1 MSENPLP
8 KSQRNATRSPSP
20 SQPGSSLRSSLR
32 KKLRGKRPPSKKTPP
47 PPEDPQT
54 NYRRCRNNFIALCS
68 VAGIVFAG
76 SIVMPAV
83 SLASSLPELL
93 TATTPSCS
101 PRLAR
106 HNQTAIYVNSL
117 VTDRPNELSH
127 SSDDDPLNPEELD
140 FADLPDSPVSKTLR
154 HIAEITTTTNDD
166 LSPGDVD
173 FRKLLDNDS
182 AQAAHTRLISN
193 TVAILNGE
201 YDHLLSTPPCE
212 DSEDFRDVEDAFSQ
226 LANLRRHLTN
236 DLERL
241 IARKRF
247 IEQSQWCT
255 GNESLREKLRQQAG
269 EGIHHAAQ
277 TQQTV
282 SDTLDGKESVS
293 ISREDMAVLNTKPAA
308 LSATSESITQVLDAL
323 TEEGETSCRSYDKL
337 ASERDR
343 LSSLEAELSSL
354 TDNAENIVSNLTNI
368 TDRIA
373 QQRQDDREKRQRARE
388 AHEKAKQRRAEEAA
402 KAKAAEEARLQQ
414 EREEAE
420 EARLQQEREEL
431 ESMERARQEMESS
444 TTPEPRV
451 TITTT
456 VTPEEWEQMQQ

>member
-20 SQPGSSLRSSLR
+20 SQPKSSLRSSLR

-47 PPEDPQT
+47 PAEDPQT

-68 VAGIVFAG
+68 VAGIVFTG
-76 SIVMPAV
+76 SIVTPAI
-83 SLASSLPELL
+83 SLASSVSEML
-93 TATTPSCS
+93 TPTTPSCA

-106 HNQTAIYVNSL
+106 HNETAIYVNSL
-117 VTDRPNELSH
+117 VTDRSDDLSH
-127 SSDDDPLNPEELD
+127 SNNEVSFNPEELD
-140 FADLPDSPVSKTLR
+140 FADLPDSPISKTLR
-154 HIAEITTTTNDD
+154 RIAEITTNDE

-173 FRKLLDNDS
+173 FRKLLDSDS
-182 AQAAHTRLISN
+182 AQAAHTRLVSN

-212 DSEDFRDVEDAFSQ
+212 GSEDFRDVENAFSE
-226 LANLRRHLTN
+226 LVDLRRHFQT

-241 IARKRF
+241 IARKKF

-255 GNESLREKLRQQAG
+255 GNESLRENLRQQAG
-269 EGIHHAAQ
+269 ESVHRAEQ
-277 TQQTV
+277 TQQIV
-282 SDTLDGKESVS
+282 ADTLNGEESVS

-308 LSATSESITQVLDAL
+308 LSATSTSITQVLDSLAK
-323 TEEGETSCRSYDKL
+323 EDKTSCRSYEEL

-343 LSSLEAELSSL
+343 LNSLEAELSNL
-354 TDNAENIVSNLTNI
+354 TVNTDDIVSDLTNI

-373 QQRQDDREKRQRARE
+373 QQRQEDREKRQRALE
-388 AHEKAKQRRAEEAA
+388 AQEKAKQRRAEEAA
-402 KAKAAEEARLQQ
+402 RAKAAEEARLQQ
-414 EREEAE
+414 EREE
-420 EARLQQEREEL
+420 L
-431 ESMERARQEMESS
+431 ETRERAREEMESIERTYDETESS
-444 TTPEPRV
+444 TTPEPQV

>member
-20 SQPGSSLRSSLR
+20 SPPGSSRRSSLR

-47 PPEDPQT
+47 PAEDPQT

-68 VAGIVFAG
+68 VAGIVFTG
-76 SIVMPAV
+76 SIVTPAI
-83 SLASSLPELL
+83 SLASSVSEML
-93 TATTPSCS
+93 TPTTPSCT

-106 HNQTAIYVNSL
+106 HKETAIYVNSL
-117 VTDRPNELSH
+117 VTDRPNDLSH
-127 SSDDDPLNPEELD
+127 ANNEASLNPEELD

-154 HIAEITTTTNDD
+154 RIAEITTTTNDE

-173 FRKLLDNDS
+173 FRKLLDSDS

-212 DSEDFRDVEDAFSQ
+212 GSEDFRDVENAYSELVD
-226 LANLRRHLTN
+226 LRRHFQT

-241 IARKRF
+241 VARKKF

-255 GNESLREKLRQQAG
+255 GNESLREDLRQQAG
-269 EGIHHAAQ
+269 ESVHRAEQA
-277 TQQTV
+277 QQTV

-308 LSATSESITQVLDAL
+308 LSATSESITQLLDSLAK
-323 TEEGETSCRSYDKL
+323 EGKTSCRSHEEL

-343 LSSLEAELSSL
+343 LNSLEAELSNL
-354 TDNAENIVSNLTNI
+354 TVNADDIVSDLTNV

-373 QQRQDDREKRQRARE
+373 QQRQEDREKRQRALE
-388 AHEKAKQRRAEEAA
+388 AQEKAKQRRAEEAA
-402 KAKAAEEARLQQ
+402 RAKAAEEARLQQ
-414 EREEAE
+414 EREEL
-420 EARLQQEREEL
+420 EAR
-431 ESMERARQEMESS
+431 ERAREEMESIERTYDETESS
-444 TTPEPRV
+444 TTPEPQV

>member
-1 MSENPLP
+1 MQICQIRLF
-8 KSQRNATRSPSP
+8 Q
-20 SQPGSSLRSSLR
+20 
-32 KKLRGKRPPSKKTPP
+32 KRF
-47 PPEDPQT
+47 
-54 NYRRCRNNFIALCS
+54 RRI
-68 VAGIVFAG
+68 
-76 SIVMPAV
+76 
-83 SLASSLPELL
+83 
-93 TATTPSCS
+93 T
-101 PRLAR
+101 
-106 HNQTAIYVNSL
+106 
-117 VTDRPNELSH
+117 
-127 SSDDDPLNPEELD
+127 
-140 FADLPDSPVSKTLR
+140 
-154 HIAEITTTTNDD
+154 EITTITNDD

-173 FRKLLDNDS
+173 FRNLLDNDS

-212 DSEDFRDVEDAFSQ
+212 DSEDFRDVEDTFSQ
-226 LANLRRHLTN
+226 LANLRRHLKN

-255 GNESLREKLRQQAG
+255 GNESLRENLRQQAG
-269 EGIHHAAQ
+269 EGAHRAAQ

-282 SDTLDGKESVS
+282 SDTLNGKESVS

-308 LSATSESITQVLDAL
+308 LSATSESITQVLDSL
-323 TEEGETSCRSYDKL
+323 TKEGETSCRSYEKL

-343 LSSLEAELSSL
+343 LNSLEGELSSL
-354 TDNAENIVSNLTNI
+354 ADNADNIVSDLTNI

-388 AHEKAKQRRAEEAA
+388 AHEKAEQHRAEEAA
-402 KAKAAEEARLQQ
+402 RAK
-414 EREEAE
+414 EAE
-420 EARLQQEREEL
+420 EARLQQEREES
-431 ESMERARQEMESS
+431 ESIERAHEEMESS